1 MVSQSLRG
9 MHGALVR
16 LRSQKRRWLFSCLS
30 FRSQISPGGP
40 VVGIQIALKQAI
52 LGIHE
57 AVGNVKTEGKTI
69 VYAHGATGMNA
80 KLIWTRDF
88 G

>member
-1 MVSQSLRG
+1 MVPQSLRG
-9 MHGALVR
+9 VHGALVR
-16 LRSQKRRWLFSCLS
+16 KRDQKRRWLFSCLLLC
-30 FRSQISPGGP
+30 SQISPGGP

-52 LGIHE
+52 LGIHA

-69 VYAHGATGMNA
+69 VYAHGATGMEQMGL
-80 KLIWTRDF
+80 KSICF